1 MGHPSTLY
9 RFRIHLSD
17 VDRSVYEELDFR
29 AAMHPSEVSDYLLT
43 RVMAYALNYQP
54 GLEFAPGGLSNPDE
68 PGISVLSPNGGYDLW
83 IEIGN
88 GSPRKIHKAAKA
100 SRVVKIY
107 TYKDAAHLT
116 RELAA
121 NQVHR
126 AEDLEIYSFPQG
138 FLSQV
143 AATLKR
149 DNEWSLTHTEGSLIL
164 DANGETVQAELT
176 RHHVPGPDRK

>member
-9 RFRIHLSD
+9 RFRISLSD
-17 VDRSVYEELDFR
+17 VDRSMYEPLDFR

-43 RVMAYALNYQP
+43 RVLAYALNFQP

-68 PGISVLSPNGGYDLW
+68 PGISVSSPNGGYDLW

-88 GSPRKIHKAAKA
+88 VSPRKLHKAAKA
-100 SRVVKIY
+100 SRVLKVY
-107 TYKDAAHLT
+107 TYKDAAHLI
-116 RELAA
+116 REISA

-126 AEDLEIYSFPQG
+126 AGEIEIYSFPQE
-138 FLSQV
+138 FLSRL

-164 DANGETVQAELT
+164 DANGETLQAEVSGH
-176 RHHVPGPDRK
+176 RVPGPDRR